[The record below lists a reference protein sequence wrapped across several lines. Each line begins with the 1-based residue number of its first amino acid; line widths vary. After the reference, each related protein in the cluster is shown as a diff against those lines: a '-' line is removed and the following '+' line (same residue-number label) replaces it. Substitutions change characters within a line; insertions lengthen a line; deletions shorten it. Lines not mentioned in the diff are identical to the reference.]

1 MEHLALYRKYR
12 PKTFEEVIGQDHI
25 IKTLKNQVENGEI
38 SHAYLFFGTRG
49 TGKTSTAKIL
59 SKAINCL
66 HPFNGSPCLNCEVC
80 KALDDPSSLDILE
93 IDAASNNRVDEIRD
107 LKDKIKYTPVNGKY
121 KVYIIDEVHMLTDS
135 AFNALLKTL
144 EEPPSHAV
152 FILATTEAHKLPA
165 TILSRVMRFDFKL
178 VPLEELIKLVKSI
191 FKKEHI
197 IADDESIKAICLE
210 GEGSVRDTLSVADV
224 CASYSQNN
232 ITYEKVLQA
241 LGTTTTK
248 TLENISSAIIDK
260 NPKELLSTI
269 HSLFE
274 EGKSFS
280 VLTKDLITYFRNL
293 LLVKSLENANTLLQF
308 PSDVYMS
315 MQNIAKKVKEHTLLR
330 YMQVL
335 STMESELKYSKN
347 ERLLFETATLLC
359 IFEISEIESLSK
371 RLAMLEK
378 GASSNPEKKLVKVEE
393 VKKTA
398 PITEKNIEAL
408 ATTENKVTQQ
418 VSETK
423 EVVKEQNLLKLWG
436 QFLIELNPQEY
447 PVLYTAVIDATPQTL
462 QNETLVIEAEN
473 VVTQNTL
480 NKEENKKKILEF
492 FKSKLLVSKI
502 EIIKKLEENSA
513 DDTINKLKQKF
524 GETLK
529 IIE

>member
-25 IKTLKNQVENGEI
+25 IKTLKNQVESSEI

-66 HPFNGSPCLNCEVC
+66 NPVNGSPCLKCEVC

-107 LKDKIKYTPVNGKY
+107 LKDKIKYPPVNGKY

-178 VPLEELIKLVKSI
+178 VPLEELIKLVKNI
-191 FKKEHI
+191 FKKENI
-197 IADDESIKAICLE
+197 IADDESIKAICIE
-210 GEGSVRDTLSVADV
+210 GEGSVRDTLSIADV

-241 LGTTTTK
+241 LGTTTTQI
-248 TLENISSAIIDK
+248 LEKISSAIIDK
-260 NPKELLSTI
+260 NAKELLSTI
-269 HSLFE
+269 HFLFE

-280 VLTKDLITYFRNL
+280 VLTKDIITYFRNL
-293 LLVKSLENANTLLQF
+293 LLVKSLENANSLLQF
-308 PSDVYMS
+308 PNDVYLSMS
-315 MQNIAKKVKEHTLLR
+315 KLSKKVKEHALLR
-330 YMQVL
+330 YMQIL

-359 IFEISEIESLSK
+359 IYEISEIETLSK
-371 RLAMLEK
+371 RIEMLEK
-378 GASSNPEKKLVKVEE
+378 GVSSNPEKKLVKEKEKTVELVVE
-393 VKKTA
+393 TKKEPA
-398 PITEKNIEAL
+398 V
-408 ATTENKVTQQ
+408 TTESKVVEQI
-418 VSETK
+418 K
-423 EVVKEQNLLKLWG
+423 ESKEPVKEQNLLKLWG

-447 PVLYTAVIDATPQTL
+447 PVLYTAVIDATPQNL
-462 QNETLVIEAEN
+462 QNETLIIEAEN
-473 VVTQNTL
+473 AITQNTL
-480 NKEENKKKILEF
+480 SKEENKKKILEF
-492 FKSKLLVSKI
+492 FKNKLLISKI
-502 EIIKKLEENSA
+502 EIIKKSENSEIN
-513 DDTINKLKQKF
+513 DTIDKLKQKF